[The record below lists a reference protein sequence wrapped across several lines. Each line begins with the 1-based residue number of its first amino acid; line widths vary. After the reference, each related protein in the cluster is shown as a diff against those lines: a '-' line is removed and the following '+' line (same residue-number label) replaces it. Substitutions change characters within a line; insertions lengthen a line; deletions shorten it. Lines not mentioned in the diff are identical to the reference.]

1 MKKNYLLA
9 ISFLVFITFFG
20 CKGTKDI
27 SKVNEMTEIEI
38 PLSGKDYQTNKDY
51 FRAKQVGESPD
62 LATSKKIA
70 MQNAK
75 TEMAGNIQALIKRV
89 TDQYTNQ
96 RSIGDKK
103 EFENKFEELARKVVN
118 QTLTDVKVI
127 GEKLFKKEGG
137 NYQYWIAVE
146 ASKETILNG
155 IDNGIDNGISKD
167 AKLQLDFD
175 KYQFEKIFNEEMNK
189 FEEEREK

>member
-9 ISFLVFITFFG
+9 ISCLVFFTFFG
-20 CKGTKDI
+20 CKTAKDI

-38 PLSGKDYQTNKDY
+38 PLSGKSYESDKDH

-62 LATSKKIA
+62 LSTAKKIA
-70 MQNAK
+70 EQNAK

-96 RSIGDKK
+96 RSVADEK
-103 EFENKFEELARKVVN
+103 EFKNKFEELSREVVN
-118 QTLTDVKVI
+118 QELIDVRVI
-127 GEKLFKKEGG
+127 GEKLFQKKDGT
-137 NYQYWIAVE
+137 YQYWIAVE
-146 ASKETILNG
+146 TLKETILNG
-155 IDNGIDNGISKD
+155 IEKGISKD

-175 KYQFEKIFNEEMNK
+175 KFQYEKIFSEEMKK
-189 FEEEREK
+189 FEQEKNGN